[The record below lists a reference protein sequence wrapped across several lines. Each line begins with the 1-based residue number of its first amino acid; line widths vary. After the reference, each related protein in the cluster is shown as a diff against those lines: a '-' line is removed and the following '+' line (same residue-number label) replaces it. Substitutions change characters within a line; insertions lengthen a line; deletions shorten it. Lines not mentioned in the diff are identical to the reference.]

1 MPENLLKRTLLILLF
16 FGWTYSAFSQ
26 QADSTK
32 AVKYFSGSVML
43 TTKGI
48 STIPNFTLG
57 KPAAVFIFTFGKK
70 IRFEPELRFSL
81 EGKPWMFI
89 LWWRT
94 ELYKS
99 NKFAVRLGANPTFAF
114 KTMTASLNGVPNSLL
129 VGYRTLTADLTPT
142 WYVTKNFGLG
152 MYYMYVYGIEDITT
166 RTTHYIALRSYFSNI
181 RLSGPYFLKFN
192 PQCYF
197 LYQDGITG
205 TYLSANLS
213 LNSKQSPFSLATML
227 NRSINTDIPVGK
239 GLVWNVSVS
248 YAFSKTY
255 LKK

>member
-1 MPENLLKRTLLILLF
+1 MPKHHLKCTLLILLLIGLSF
-16 FGWTYSAFSQ
+16 STYSQ
-26 QADSTK
+26 QADSLK
-32 AVKYFSGSVML
+32 NIKYLSGSVMV

-57 KPAAVFIFTFGKK
+57 KPAAVFIFTVGKK
-70 IRFEPELRFSL
+70 IRFEPELRFAL

-99 NKFAVRLGANPTFAF
+99 NKFAFRIGANPTFAF
-114 KTMTASLNGVPNSLL
+114 KTMTVSLNGVPNNQL

-181 RLSGPYFLKFN
+181 RLGGPYFLKFN

-205 TYLSANLS
+205 TYLSASLS
-213 LNSKQSPFSLATML
+213 LNSKKSPFTLGTML
-227 NRSINTDIPVGK
+227 NRSIETDIPVGK
-239 GLVWNVSVS
+239 GLVWNVSLT
-248 YAFSKTY
+248 YAFNKTY